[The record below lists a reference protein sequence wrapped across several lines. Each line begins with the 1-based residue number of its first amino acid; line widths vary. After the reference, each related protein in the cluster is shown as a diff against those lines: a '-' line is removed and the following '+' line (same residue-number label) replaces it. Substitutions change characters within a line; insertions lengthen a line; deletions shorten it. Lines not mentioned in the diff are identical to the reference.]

1 VSLAIW
7 RTSNGRLIAQ
17 PRDLGTGPDRYSEL
31 AFSRD
36 GRLLAVSV
44 PDTGGDPIASDLILD
59 STTGQLRQTLQPL
72 GADDTVSLAFAP
84 NGTLATGT
92 QGGIVQLWN
101 PITGDQIAGP
111 VAVAAGP
118 VTSIGFDS
126 TGQRLATT
134 GGQDGTVKLWSTS
147 ALQQEG
153 VALNTDPGATSTA
166 AFEPGDAG
174 LLVIDDRGNGFTWPT
189 SIATWGQHA
198 CAVAGRNLTRDEWT
212 RYLPGHSYT
221 RVCP

>member
-17 PRDLGTGPDRYSEL
+17 PRDLGTGPDRYSAL

-101 PITGDQIAGP
+101 PLNGAQLAGP
-111 VAVAAGP
+111 EAVAAGP
-118 VTSIGFDS
+118 VTSIAFDP
-126 TGQRLATT
+126 TGQRFATT
-134 GGQDGTVKLWSTS
+134 GGQDGTVKLWFTPT
-147 ALQQEG
+147 LQQEG
-153 VALNTDPGATSTA
+153 STFESEQGAATAA
-166 AFEPGDAG
+166 AFEPNGSD
-174 LLVIDDRGNGFTWPT
+174 LLVTDDHGNAVTWPT
-189 SIATWGQHA
+189 SLAAWEQRACTIAA
-198 CAVAGRNLTRDEWT
+198 RNLTHAEWAQYVT
-212 RYLPGHSYT
+212 GRSYT
-221 RVCP
+221 TVCP